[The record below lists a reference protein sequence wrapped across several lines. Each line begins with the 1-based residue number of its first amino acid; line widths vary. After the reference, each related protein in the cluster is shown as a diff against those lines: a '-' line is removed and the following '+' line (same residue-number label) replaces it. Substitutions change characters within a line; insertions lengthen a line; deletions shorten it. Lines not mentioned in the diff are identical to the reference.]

1 MGQLSAFSILT
12 SAFRGQVNLRFTLIG
27 QWDVGLDEELAAGES
42 ARAETGLGPFGP
54 GDGDPRVALLLGKR
68 TPASGDGAEGPAD
81 RDLRGRAGIKRNED
95 RIADLA
101 IAIALPD

>member
-54 GDGDPRVALLLGKR
+54 GDGDPSVALLLGKR

-81 RDLRGRAGIKRNED
+81 RDLRGRAGIKRNEG

-101 IAIALPD
+101 IAIALLD